1 MGSFRRVVACNDPT
15 FLIMLAK
22 PEKIIKRIIKA
33 VGSGQS
39 VLVIGDWGRDEVTSP
54 LLKGIKEKQNVIA
67 RSETT
72 KQSYKTISS
81 NEIASPSAR
90 NDNVSLPFEDNS
102 FTRVIADYN
111 SSVFNDEHLFFNEAR
126 RLLLPTGMMIVSANC
141 KDSIMDK
148 IIKVFKK
155 EPIKEESIKKIKPK
169 ELQDQI
175 HDHGFLIDGYY
186 GYPGGHLLMM
196 AQIINKEVTTLFNT
210 KKQETV
216 VK

>member
-1 MGSFRRVVACNDPT
+1 MRDFRRVVVYNDPT
-15 FLIMLAK
+15 FLIMISK

-39 VLVIGDWGRDEVTSP
+39 VLVIGNWTDD
-54 LLKGIKEKQNVIA
+54 LIKGIKEKQNVIA

-196 AQIINKEVTTLFNT
+196 AQIINKEVSTLFNAE
-210 KKQETV
+210 KQETIT
-216 VK
+216 K

>member
-1 MGSFRRVVACNDPT
+1 MDSMI
-15 FLIMLAK
+15 LK

-39 VLVIGDWGRDEVTSP
+39 VLVIGNWHEDEVTSS
-54 LLKGIKEKQNVIA
+54 LLKGIKEKQNIIA

-102 FTRVIADYN
+102 FTRIIADYN
-111 SSVFNDEHLFFNEAR
+111 SPTFNNEHFFFNEAR
-126 RLLLPTGMMIVSANC
+126 RLLLPTGMIIVSANC
-141 KDSIMDK
+141 RDSIFDK
-148 IIKVFKK
+148 IVKFFKR
-155 EPIKEESIKKIKPK
+155 EYIKEEDLKKIKPK

-186 GYPGGHLLMM
+186 GYPDGHLLMM
-196 AQIINKEVTTLFNT
+196 AQIQNKNVTTLFNT
-210 KKQETV
+210 EKQETIV
-216 VK
+216 E